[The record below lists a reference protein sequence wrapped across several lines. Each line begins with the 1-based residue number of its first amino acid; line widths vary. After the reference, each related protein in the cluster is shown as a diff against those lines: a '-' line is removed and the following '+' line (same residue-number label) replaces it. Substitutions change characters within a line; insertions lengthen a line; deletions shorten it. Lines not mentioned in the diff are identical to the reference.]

1 MSATMILG
9 GLGWSQADL
18 SDSVV
23 SHLGVKCVRDCRQT
37 DLDQL
42 GILWH
47 SVRGKASG
55 AQSTVS
61 FFAAFKEAKQME
73 NEKRHAGE
81 SLICFALEFSLA
93 GRGK

>member
-47 SVRGKASG
+47 SVRGNASG
-55 AQSTVS
+55 AQPTV
-61 FFAAFKEAKQME
+61 AKQME

-93 GRGK
+93 SRGK